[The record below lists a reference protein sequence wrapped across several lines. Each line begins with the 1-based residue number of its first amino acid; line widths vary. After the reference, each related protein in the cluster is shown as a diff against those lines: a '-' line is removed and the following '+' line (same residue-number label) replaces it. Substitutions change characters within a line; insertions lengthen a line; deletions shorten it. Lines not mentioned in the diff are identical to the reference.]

1 MKKYQIRKS
10 VVAIVL
16 LIMVTAFMLVG
27 CTGSSAG
34 PDDSWDK
41 VKEKGEFVLGLDAS
55 FPPMG
60 FTDENGEIVGFDI
73 DVANEVFSRMGV
85 TLKLQPIIWDANI
98 QELNSGNIDCIWNG
112 FTINAERKEKVL
124 FTKPYMRNRQV
135 LLVTGD
141 SDYSKLSD
149 FEGKKLGLQAGSSA
163 IIALDSSKDFKS
175 KLNEVVFYDDNMAAL
190 LDLEKGGIDV
200 VLLDEIVARYYMQMK
215 DKGFRLLDE
224 ALAEEEFGIGFR
236 KGDKKLMQK
245 VQETLN
251 EMAEDGKLAEISTK
265 WFDRDITTIGK

>member
-10 VVAIVL
+10 VVAAVL
-16 LIMVTAFMLVG
+16 LIIATSFILTG
-27 CTGSSAG
+27 CIGSSTGA
-34 PDDSWDK
+34 DNSWEK
-41 VKEKGEFVLGLDAS
+41 IKEKGEFVLGLDAS

-73 DVANEVFSRMGV
+73 DVANEVFSRLGV
-85 TLKLQPIIWDANI
+85 ALKLQPIIWDAKE

-112 FTINAERKEKVL
+112 FTINDERKEKVL

-141 SDYSKLSD
+141 SKYSKLSD

-163 IIALDSSKDFKS
+163 NDALDSSEDFKS
-175 KLNEVVFYDDNMAAL
+175 KLKEVVFFDDNMSAL
-190 LDLEKGGIDV
+190 LDLEIGGVDV
-200 VLLDEIVARYYMQMK
+200 VLLDEIVARYYMQTK
-215 DKGFRLLDE
+215 DKGFKLLDE

-245 VQETLN
+245 VQGTLN
-251 EMAEDGKLAEISTK
+251 EMSKDGKLAEISTK
-265 WFDRDITTIGK
+265 WFDRDITIVGK

>member
-1 MKKYQIRKS
+1 VKKYQIRKS
-10 VVAIVL
+10 VVAAVL
-16 LIMVTAFMLVG
+16 LIIATSFILTG
-27 CTGSSAG
+27 CIGSSTGA
-34 PDDSWDK
+34 DNSWEK
-41 VKEKGEFVLGLDAS
+41 IKEKGEFVLGLDAS

-73 DVANEVFSRMGV
+73 DVANEVFSRLGV
-85 TLKLQPIIWDANI
+85 ALKLQPIIWDAKE

-112 FTINAERKEKVL
+112 FTINDERKEKVL

-141 SDYSKLSD
+141 SKYSKLSD

-163 IIALDSSKDFKS
+163 NDALDSSEDFKS
-175 KLNEVVFYDDNMAAL
+175 KLKEVVFFDDNMSAL
-190 LDLEKGGIDV
+190 LDLEIGGVDV
-200 VLLDEIVARYYMQMK
+200 VLLDEIVARYYMQTK
-215 DKGFRLLDE
+215 DKGFKLLDE

-245 VQETLN
+245 VQGTLN
-251 EMAEDGKLAEISTK
+251 EMSKDGKLAEISTK
-265 WFDRDITTIGK
+265 WFDRDITIVGK